1 MKKIDGCSS
10 DRKKCVCCGKKT
22 GRYKGYAYKDGIEI
36 DIPICDKCQ
45 DKVDK
50 WCLDMSM
57 DIHLK
62 GIANSVTQGITISY
76 DENRL
81 RELEN

>member
-10 DRKKCVCCGKKT
+10 DRKNCVSCGKKT

-36 DIPICDKCQ
+36 DIPVCDKCQ
-45 DKVDK
+45 NRLT
-50 WCLDMSM
+50 WGLDISM

-62 GIANSVTQGITISY
+62 GIAQSVRQSIVITY

-81 RELEN
+81 RELGH